1 MQKPD
6 PAVVVK
12 AEGDSVEGDS
22 VVMEL
27 RNPDTLKY
35 EVKVLWTAKQ
45 ARMVADALHEC
56 AYKIEKQRTA
66 NG

>member
-1 MQKPD
+1 
-6 PAVVVK
+6 
-12 AEGDSVEGDS
+12 
-22 VVMEL
+22 MEL
-27 RNPDTLKY
+27 RNSDTLKY
-35 EVKVLWTAKQ
+35 EVKVLAKQ

>member
-1 MQKPD
+1 
-6 PAVVVK
+6 
-12 AEGDSVEGDS
+12 
-22 VVMEL
+22 MEL

-35 EVKVLWTAKQ
+35 EVKVLSAKQ

>member
-1 MQKPD
+1 M
-6 PAVVVK
+6 K
-12 AEGDSVEGDS
+12 AEGDS

-27 RNPDTLKY
+27 RNSDTLKY
-35 EVKVLWTAKQ
+35 VWGTPGEVKVLWTAKQ

>member
-12 AEGDSVEGDS
+12 AEGDS